1 MCRIDY
7 RHPELP
13 ECQASCAIRKGTS
26 SGAHLGSDRDGFR
39 AIVMQRFKEYRICLD
54 VLLTELKN
62 RFEPWPEW
70 LELSFN
76 AFQRKES
83 LTSLLES
90 PFDIHPLT
98 NDVKKSIDAEY
109 VTLHRNALKIIQELQ
124 SSEGEVNIN
133 RVWYQLLTE
142 EIYHQHCTMV
152 NRFALRFLNRSFNE
166 CIVESEVSSLED
178 IH

>member
-39 AIVMQRFKEYRICLD
+39 AIVMQRFKEYRIYLD
-54 VLLTELKN
+54 SLLTELKN

-70 LELSFN
+70 VELSFN
-76 AFQRKES
+76 AFHFQNEMNFDQRKES
-83 LTSLLES
+83 FTSLLES

-98 NDVKKSIDAEY
+98 NAVKKRIDAEY
-109 VTLHRNALKIIQELQ
+109 ATLHRNALKIIQELQ
-124 SSEGEVNIN
+124 KSEGEVNIN
-133 RVWYQLLTE
+133 RVWYN
-142 EIYHQHCTMV
+142 Y
-152 NRFALRFLNRSFNE
+152 
-166 CIVESEVSSLED
+166 
-178 IH
+178 